1 MRRTARAVG
10 LSFLVLLITLL
21 WANAAQAPSLEVSR
35 WSRPVPVIMTRI
47 EARPAL
53 VVDRSGRIHLFY
65 IDLHYLDGARGP
77 GLVRWVTT
85 DLDGRITHPPR
96 VLGPADLRAKALSAA
111 GAGEEIHVA
120 WVEPSGEGMRLV
132 QVRLTTGATA

>member
-10 LSFLVLLITLL
+10 LSFLFLLIPLP

-35 WSRPVPVIMTRI
+35 WSRPVAVIMTRI

-65 IDLHYLDGARGP
+65 LDRDGDR
-77 GLVRWVTT
+77 GLVLWVTT
-85 DLDGRITHPPR
+85 DVDGRTAAIRRSRSCGSRHPAMGCVWWGRGSPQAAPAPR
-96 VLGPADLRAKALSAA
+96 IPG
-111 GAGEEIHVA
+111 
-120 WVEPSGEGMRLV
+120 
-132 QVRLTTGATA
+132 